1 MSTHRDSNNFQGTS
15 IIADSP
21 ISSPV
26 PLGISLFDPTET
38 EVFYDN
44 LSSPLSTLVHEHRSP
59 TLIIEMD
66 LILVFSARASESS
79 TPKYAD
85 VAAILLCPQ

>member
-1 MSTHRDSNNFQGTS
+1 MSTYRGNNNFQGTS

-44 LSSPLSTLVHEHRSP
+44 LSSPSSTLFHEHRSP

-66 LILVFSARASESS
+66 
-79 TPKYAD
+79 
-85 VAAILLCPQ
+85 